1 MTAAR
6 AAAEILHHT
15 GGRRPRVGVVLG
27 SGLGGI
33 ADKVTD
39 PVVIPYADLH
49 GFPVPTVSGHAG
61 RLILGRLGG
70 VEVACMQG
78 RVHGYEGNGFDALK
92 VAIRALKL
100 AGCEMLF
107 LSCAAGSLRRDVGPG
122 RLMMITDHINLLGL
136 NPLTGPND
144 DSFGPRFPSMTG
156 AWDPGLRASLAEV
169 ASELGIDLA
178 QGVYAAW
185 PGPSFETPAEVR
197 MIALLGGEAVGMS
210 TVPDCIIA
218 RHCGMRVVGCAV
230 ITNFGVGLDDGPV
243 NHDQTLSAAAAAA
256 GDLERLLI
264 GLLERYSHD
273 ISDKKDGQ
281 RS

>member
-6 AAAEILHHT
+6 SAAEILHRT
-15 GGRRPRVGVVLG
+15 AGRRPRVGIVLG
-27 SGLGGI
+27 SGLGGV
-33 ADKVTD
+33 ADRVAD
-39 PVVIPYADLH
+39 PVVVPYGELP
-49 GFPVPTVSGHAG
+49 GFPIPSVSGHAG
-61 RLILGRLGG
+61 RLVLGRLGG

-78 RVHGYEGNGFDALK
+78 RVHGYEGNGFEALK

-100 AGCEMLF
+100 AGCETLF
-107 LSCAAGSLRRDVGPG
+107 VSCAAGSLRPDVGPG
-122 RLMMITDHINLLGL
+122 RLMAISDHINLLGT

-144 DSFGPRFPSMTG
+144 ESFGPRFPSMTD
-156 AWDPGLRASLAEV
+156 AWDPELRGLLQRV
-169 ASELGIDLA
+169 AGDLGIDLA

-218 RHCGMRVVGCAV
+218 RHCGLKVVGCAV

-264 GLLERYSHD
+264 GFLERYSD
-273 ISDKKDGQ
+273 DTSGTKDGQ

>member
-1 MTAAR
+1 
-6 AAAEILHHT
+6 
-15 GGRRPRVGVVLG
+15 
-27 SGLGGI
+27 
-33 ADKVTD
+33 
-39 PVVIPYADLH
+39 
-49 GFPVPTVSGHAG
+49 
-61 RLILGRLGG
+61 
-70 VEVACMQG
+70 MQG

-100 AGCEMLF
+100 AGCETLF
-107 LSCAAGSLRRDVGPG
+107 VSCAAGSLRSDVGPG
-122 RLMMITDHINLLGL
+122 RLMAISDHINLLGT

-144 DSFGPRFPSMTG
+144 DSFGPRFPSMTD
-156 AWDPGLRASLAEV
+156 AWDPELRGLLQKV
-169 ASELGIDLA
+169 AGDLGIDLA
-178 QGVYAAW
+178 QGIYAAW

-218 RHCGMRVVGCAV
+218 RHCGLKVVGCAV

-264 GLLERYSHD
+264 GFLERYSD
-273 ISDKKDGQ
+273 DTSATKDGQ
-281 RS
+281 RP

>member
-6 AAAEILHHT
+6 SAAEILHRAA
-15 GGRRPRVGVVLG
+15 GRRPRVGIVLG
-27 SGLGGI
+27 SGLGGV
-33 ADKVTD
+33 ADRVAD
-39 PVVIPYADLH
+39 PVIVPYAELP
-49 GFPVPTVSGHAG
+49 GFPIPSVSGHAG
-61 RLILGRLGG
+61 RLVLGRLGG

-100 AGCEMLF
+100 AGCETLF
-107 LSCAAGSLRRDVGPG
+107 VSCAAGSLRSDVGPG
-122 RLMMITDHINLLGL
+122 RLMAISDHINLLGT

-144 DSFGPRFPSMTG
+144 DSFGPRFPSMTD
-156 AWDPGLRASLAEV
+156 AWDPELRGLLQKV
-169 ASELGIDLA
+169 AGDLGIDLA
-178 QGVYAAW
+178 QGIYAAW

-218 RHCGMRVVGCAV
+218 RHCGLKVVGCAV

-264 GLLERYSHD
+264 GFLERYSD
-273 ISDKKDGQ
+273 DTSATKDGQ
-281 RS
+281 RP

>member
-6 AAAEILHHT
+6 SAAEILHRT
-15 GGRRPRVGVVLG
+15 SGRRPRVGIVLG
-27 SGLGGI
+27 SGLGGV
-33 ADKVTD
+33 ADRVAD
-39 PVVIPYADLH
+39 PVVVPYGELP
-49 GFPVPTVSGHAG
+49 GFPIPSVSGHAG
-61 RLILGRLGG
+61 RLVLGRLGG

-78 RVHGYEGNGFDALK
+78 RVHGYEGNGFEALK

-100 AGCEMLF
+100 AGCETLF
-107 LSCAAGSLRRDVGPG
+107 VSCAAGSLRHDVGPG
-122 RLMMITDHINLLGL
+122 RLMAIADHINLLGT

-144 DSFGPRFPSMTG
+144 ESFGPRFPSMTD
-156 AWDPGLRASLAEV
+156 AWDPGLRGLLQRV
-169 ASELGIDLA
+169 AGDLGVDLA

-218 RHCGMRVVGCAV
+218 RHCGLKVVGCAV

-264 GLLERYSHD
+264 GFLERYSD
-273 ISDKKDGQ
+273 DTSGTKDGQ